1 MDNIYIGFCLNDFI
15 EFNNY
20 VDFIN
25 LKKAK
30 TAYIFE
36 NTNQSLMMNDN
47 KKIQTLKN
55 LAVTLVLHRKDGSIE
70 YFPKN
75 PKGKINVISIFLL
88 DYNVTLNQILIEHR
102 EDSIFYL
109 YIPKCSSLMYKEL
122 IEKFKECKI
131 FIYGRDIIKVVKDLI
146 SDPKIKKNDMI
157 TYLNY
162 LKEFKITSFKNNICI
177 WENNVDIDESY
188 ITSSENNSKLSNF
201 VSRLDKMF

>member
-36 NTNQSLMMNDN
+36 SSNQSLLMNDS
-47 KKIQTLKN
+47 KKLQILKN
-55 LAVTLVLHRKDGSIE
+55 LAITLILHRKDGSIE

-75 PKGKINVISIFLL
+75 PKGKINIISVFLL
-88 DYNVTLNQILIEHR
+88 DYKTTINQIIIAHR
-102 EDSIFYL
+102 EDSVFYL
-109 YIPKCSSLMYKEL
+109 YIPKCNSLMYKEL
-122 IEKFKECKI
+122 IEKFKECKL
-131 FIYGRDIIKVVKDLI
+131 FIYGRDIIKVVKELI

-157 TYLNY
+157 IYLNY
-162 LKEFKITSFKNNICI
+162 LKEFKITSFKNNVCI
-177 WENNVDIDESY
+177 WENDISLDESY
-188 ITSSENNSKLSNF
+188 ISSTNDKSLSNF
-201 VSRLDKMF
+201 VNQLDKMI

>member
-36 NTNQSLMMNDN
+36 NSNQSLSMQDN
-47 KKIQTLKN
+47 KKIQVLKN
-55 LAVTLVLHRKDGSIE
+55 LAMTLVLHRKDGSIE

-75 PKGKINVISIFLL
+75 PKGKINLISIFLL
-88 DYNVTLNQILIEHR
+88 DYNLTINQILVEHR

-109 YIPKCSSLMYKEL
+109 YIPKCSSLMYREL
-122 IEKFKECKI
+122 IEKFKECKL
-131 FIYGRDIIKVVKDLI
+131 FIYGKDIIKVVKELI
-146 SDPKIKKNDMI
+146 SDPKIKKADMI
-157 TYLNY
+157 TCLNY
-162 LKEFKITSFKNNICI
+162 LKEFKVTSFKNNICI
-177 WENNVDIDESY
+177 WENDVGLDESF
-188 ITSSENNSKLSNF
+188 ISSSDKSLSNF
-201 VSRLDKMF
+201 VTQLDKML